1 MMEINA
7 TYPVTYNRPNIE
19 YQKTTVTVVQD
30 KQQTMVSTYDKYGR
44 LVETVVRSHNIA
56 EI

>member
-1 MMEINA
+1 MEINT

-44 LVETVVRSHNIA
+44 LVETVVRSNNIA

>member
-7 TYPVTYNRPNIE
+7 TCPVTYNRPNIE

>member
-1 MMEINA
+1 MEIKA
-7 TYPVTYNRPNIE
+7 TYPVTYNTPVME
-19 YQKTTVTVVQD
+19 YKKTTVKVVHDQQIVTVV
-30 KQQTMVSTYDKYGR
+30 TYDKQGR

>member
-1 MMEINA
+1 MEIKA

-30 KQQTMVSTYDKYGR
+30 KQQTMVSTYDKYGS

-56 EI
+56 EV